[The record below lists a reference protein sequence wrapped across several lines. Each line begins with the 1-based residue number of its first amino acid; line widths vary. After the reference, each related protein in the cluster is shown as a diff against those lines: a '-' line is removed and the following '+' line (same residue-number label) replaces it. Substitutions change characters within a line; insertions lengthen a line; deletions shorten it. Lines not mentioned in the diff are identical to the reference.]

1 VNLQLSFVGQSL
13 FSELTQLLL
22 FEIQDNNKNK
32 NKPENHGK
40 INNLEE
46 LKELKNPEDAF

>member
-1 VNLQLSFVGQSL
+1 LSKIL
-13 FSELTQLLL
+13 FKR
-22 FEIQDNNKNK
+22 KNK

-46 LKELKNPEDAF
+46 LIRQKEQGKGIYWN